1 MTKGKTRKTSRT
13 KRTTGTRQKAKTARK
28 AGTSPLLKYEIIG
41 ICCILAGV
49 FATAGFIGVDTGRI
63 GHSVDDILS
72 YIFGLGRIVVSL
84 SLIVLGLKYIVIR
97 KACPVSKS
105 WAVGTWIYILLLGLV
120 HLLVIPEGTE
130 FLPHSLSVGG
140 GIVGAVMAS
149 VLRRFLGFFGA
160 VMAITGACIVTF
172 LVWKNW
178 SISKPVAVVADKAGQ
193 EAAKV
198 SGKAVEGL
206 QDASQSLKQWH
217 ERRRIFDLQA
227 VVGDDPLG
235 RPACG
240 NPDDLHGVG
249 DAPEPF
255 QPVGCRPT
263 EGAGRLLERTAEAGR
278 PACGN
283 SVDTG
288 QPACG
293 NPDDYPADM
302 ERPAATIADARD
314 LGNGVEEVR
323 FDASPIEG
331 DVPYDWASDD
341 SYEEAPETSEET
353 PEDARPYSQIHETV
367 VGDTVPTAHDV
378 QPGPAAPAAS
388 LAGETDVLGHDMDDP
403 KPIEVEKSSVAVET
417 SEEGSSAV
425 PKAAGEKT
433 YRLPPVS
440 MLKPGPQHIVGLSD
454 EVREN
459 ARILQETL
467 QSFNIDAKI
476 LNASQGPSITRYEL
490 EPAAGV
496 KVSKIVHLADDIA
509 LKLAATDIRI
519 EAPIPG
525 KAAVGIE
532 VPNKKLT
539 GVNLRDVI
547 DTDTFRKAAGGVPVC
562 LGKDIAGNPIVA
574 DLTKMP
580 HLLVAGSTG
589 SGKSVC
595 INTFIASI
603 LFKQRPEDV
612 KLILIDPKVVEL
624 SNYNGIP
631 HLLTPVVTDPKK
643 AASVLRWAVRE
654 MDDRYKRFAVTHT
667 RDISRYNELHPEDTM
682 PFIVIII
689 DELADLM
696 MMASDD
702 VEKSIIRLGQK
713 ARACGMHLVLA
724 TQRPSVDVLTGLI
737 KANVPSRIAFA
748 VSSQVDS
755 RTILDMAGAEKLI
768 GKGDML
774 FYPLGASKP
783 LRVQGA
789 FISDSE
795 IDEMVEFIKA
805 QGGPHYDEAVQKAQ
819 SENPEDSV
827 DFFEDDLMRQ
837 AIDMVLE
844 TGQASTS
851 MLQRRFRVGYTRAA
865 RMIDMMEAMHIVGP
879 NNGSK
884 PREILM
890 TADEVQQKYLS

>member
-28 AGTSPLLKYEIIG
+28 AGTSPLLKYEIVG

-49 FATAGFIGVDTGRI
+49 FATVGFIGVDTGRI

-240 NPDDLHGVG
+240 N
-249 DAPEPF
+249 
-255 QPVGCRPT
+255 
-263 EGAGRLLERTAEAGR
+263 
-278 PACGN
+278 

-288 QPACG
+288 RPACG

-302 ERPAATIADARD
+302 ERPVSTIADARD

-323 FDASPIEG
+323 FDASPIEE

-341 SYEEAPETSEET
+341 SYEEVPETPEEI

-388 LAGETDVLGHDMDDP
+388 LAGETDVLGHDMDDL

-654 MDDRYKRFAVTHT
+654 MDDRYKRFAITHT

-805 QGGPHYDEAVQKAQ
+805 QGGPNYDEAVQKAQ

>member
-217 ERRRIFDLQA
+217 EHRRIFDLQA

-240 NPDDLHGVG
+240 NPDD
-249 DAPEPF
+249 
-255 QPVGCRPT
+255 
-263 EGAGRLLERTAEAGR
+263 
-278 PACGN
+278 
-283 SVDTG
+283 
-288 QPACG
+288 
-293 NPDDYPADM
+293 YPADM
-302 ERPAATIADARD
+302 ERPASTIADARD

-323 FDASPIEG
+323 FDASPIEE

-341 SYEEAPETSEET
+341 SYEEVPETPAEMPEEM
-353 PEDARPYSQIHETV
+353 PEDAQPYSQIHETV

-388 LAGETDVLGHDMDDP
+388 LAGETDVLGHDMDDL

-654 MDDRYKRFAVTHT
+654 MDDRYKRFAITHT

>member
-240 NPDDLHGVG
+240 N
-249 DAPEPF
+249 
-255 QPVGCRPT
+255 
-263 EGAGRLLERTAEAGR
+263 
-278 PACGN
+278 

-288 QPACG
+288 RPACG

-302 ERPAATIADARD
+302 ERPASTIADARD

-323 FDASPIEG
+323 FDASPIEE

-341 SYEEAPETSEET
+341 SYEEVPETPEEM

-367 VGDTVPTAHDV
+367 VGNTVPTAHDV

-388 LAGETDVLGHDMDDP
+388 LAGETDVLGHDMDDL

-547 DTDTFRKAAGGVPVC
+547 DADTFRKAAGGVPVC

-654 MDDRYKRFAVTHT
+654 MDDRYKRFAITHT

-805 QGGPHYDEAVQKAQ
+805 QGGPNYDEAVQKAQ

>member
-235 RPACG
+235 RA
-240 NPDDLHGVG
+240 
-249 DAPEPF
+249 
-255 QPVGCRPT
+255 
-263 EGAGRLLERTAEAGR
+263 
-278 PACGN
+278 ACGN

-288 QPACG
+288 RPACG

-302 ERPAATIADARD
+302 ERPASNIADARD

-323 FDASPIEG
+323 FDASPIEE

-341 SYEEAPETSEET
+341 SYEEVPETSEKM

-388 LAGETDVLGHDMDDP
+388 LAGETDVLGHDMDDL

-654 MDDRYKRFAVTHT
+654 MDDRYKRFAITHT

-805 QGGPHYDEAVQKAQ
+805 QGGPNYDEAVQKAQ

>member
-227 VVGDDPLG
+227 EEAKASSAIVGDD
-235 RPACG
+235 
-240 NPDDLHGVG
+240 
-249 DAPEPF
+249 PEPF

-288 QPACG
+288 RPACG

-302 ERPAATIADARD
+302 ERPASTIADARD

-323 FDASPIEG
+323 FDASPIEE

-341 SYEEAPETSEET
+341 SYEEVPETPEEM

-378 QPGPAAPAAS
+378 QPGPAAS
-388 LAGETDVLGHDMDDP
+388 LAGETDVLGHDMDDL

-654 MDDRYKRFAVTHT
+654 MDDRYKRFAITHT

-805 QGGPHYDEAVQKAQ
+805 QGGPNYDEAVQKAQ

>member
-240 NPDDLHGVG
+240 N
-249 DAPEPF
+249 
-255 QPVGCRPT
+255 
-263 EGAGRLLERTAEAGR
+263 
-278 PACGN
+278 

-288 QPACG
+288 RPACG

-302 ERPAATIADARD
+302 ERPASTIADARD

-323 FDASPIEG
+323 FDASPIEE

-341 SYEEAPETSEET
+341 SYEEVPETPEEM

-388 LAGETDVLGHDMDDP
+388 LAGETDVLGHDMDDL

-654 MDDRYKRFAVTHT
+654 MDDRYKRFAITHT

-805 QGGPHYDEAVQKAQ
+805 QGGPNYDEAVQKAQ

>member
-13 KRTTGTRQKAKTARK
+13 KRTTGTRQKVKTARK

-227 VVGDDPLG
+227 EEAKASSAIVGDDL
-235 RPACG
+235 
-240 NPDDLHGVG
+240 
-249 DAPEPF
+249 EPF

-288 QPACG
+288 RPACG

-302 ERPAATIADARD
+302 ERPASTIADARD

-323 FDASPIEG
+323 FDASPIEE

-341 SYEEAPETSEET
+341 SYEEVPETPEEM

-388 LAGETDVLGHDMDDP
+388 LAGETDVLGHDMDDL

-654 MDDRYKRFAVTHT
+654 MDDRYKRFAITHT

-805 QGGPHYDEAVQKAQ
+805 QGGPNYDEAVQKAQ
-819 SENPEDSV
+819 SENSEDSV

>member
-1 MTKGKTRKTSRT
+1 M
-13 KRTTGTRQKAKTARK
+13 
-28 AGTSPLLKYEIIG
+28 KYEIIG
-41 ICCILAGV
+41 ICCILVGL
-49 FATAGFIGVDTGRI
+49 FATVGFIGVDTGRI
-63 GHSVDDILS
+63 GHSVDDILA

-97 KACPVSKS
+97 KACPVTKS
-105 WAVGTWIYILLLGLV
+105 WAVGTWIYVLLLGLV

-140 GIVGAVMAS
+140 GVVGAVMAS

-240 NPDDLHGVG
+240 N
-249 DAPEPF
+249 
-255 QPVGCRPT
+255 
-263 EGAGRLLERTAEAGR
+263 
-278 PACGN
+278 

-288 QPACG
+288 RPACG

-302 ERPAATIADARD
+302 ERPASTIADARD

-323 FDASPIEG
+323 FDASPIEE

-341 SYEEAPETSEET
+341 SYEEVPETPEEM

-388 LAGETDVLGHDMDDP
+388 LAGETDVLGHDMGDL

-654 MDDRYKRFAVTHT
+654 MDDRYKRFAITHT

-805 QGGPHYDEAVQKAQ
+805 QGGPNYDEAVQKAQ

>member
-63 GHSVDDILS
+63 GHSVDDILA

-227 VVGDDPLG
+227 EEAKASSAIVGDD
-235 RPACG
+235 
-240 NPDDLHGVG
+240 
-249 DAPEPF
+249 PEPF

-263 EGAGRLLERTAEAGR
+263 EGARPLLERTAEAGR

-288 QPACG
+288 RPACG

-302 ERPAATIADARD
+302 ERPVSTIADARD

-323 FDASPIEG
+323 FDASPIEE

-341 SYEEAPETSEET
+341 SYEEVPETPEEM

-388 LAGETDVLGHDMDDP
+388 LAGETDVLGHDMDDL

-654 MDDRYKRFAVTHT
+654 MDDRYKRFAITHT

-805 QGGPHYDEAVQKAQ
+805 QGGPNYDEAVQKAQ

>member
-63 GHSVDDILS
+63 GHSVDDILA

-240 NPDDLHGVG
+240 N
-249 DAPEPF
+249 
-255 QPVGCRPT
+255 
-263 EGAGRLLERTAEAGR
+263 
-278 PACGN
+278 

-288 QPACG
+288 RPACG

-302 ERPAATIADARD
+302 ERPVSTIADARD

-323 FDASPIEG
+323 FDASPIEE

-341 SYEEAPETSEET
+341 SYEEVPETPEEM

-388 LAGETDVLGHDMDDP
+388 LAGETDVLGHDMDDL

-654 MDDRYKRFAVTHT
+654 MDDRYKRFAITHT

-689 DELADLM
+689 DELADFM

-713 ARACGMHLVLA
+713 ARACGIHLVLA

-805 QGGPHYDEAVQKAQ
+805 QGGPNYDEAVQKAQ

>member
-63 GHSVDDILS
+63 GHSVDDILA

-240 NPDDLHGVG
+240 N
-249 DAPEPF
+249 
-255 QPVGCRPT
+255 
-263 EGAGRLLERTAEAGR
+263 
-278 PACGN
+278 

-288 QPACG
+288 RPACG

-302 ERPAATIADARD
+302 ERPVSTIADARD

-323 FDASPIEG
+323 FDASPIEE

-341 SYEEAPETSEET
+341 SYEEVPETPEEM

-388 LAGETDVLGHDMDDP
+388 LAGETDVLGHDMDDL

-440 MLKPGPQHIVGLSD
+440 MLKPGPQHIVSLSD

-654 MDDRYKRFAVTHT
+654 MDDRYKRFAITHT

-805 QGGPHYDEAVQKAQ
+805 QGGPNYDEAVQKAQ

>member
-1 MTKGKTRKTSRT
+1 M
-13 KRTTGTRQKAKTARK
+13 
-28 AGTSPLLKYEIIG
+28 KYEIIG
-41 ICCILAGV
+41 ICCILVGL
-49 FATAGFIGVDTGRI
+49 FATVGFIGVDTGRI
-63 GHSVDDILS
+63 GHSVDDILA

-97 KACPVSKS
+97 KACPVTKS

-227 VVGDDPLG
+227 EEAKASSAIVGT
-235 RPACG
+235 
-240 NPDDLHGVG
+240 VS
-249 DAPEPF
+249 EPF

-263 EGAGRLLERTAEAGR
+263 EGARPLLERTAEAGR
-278 PACGN
+278 P
-283 SVDTG
+283 T
-288 QPACG
+288 CG

-302 ERPAATIADARD
+302 ERPASTIADARD

-323 FDASPIEG
+323 FDASPIEE

-341 SYEEAPETSEET
+341 SYEEVPETPEEM

-388 LAGETDVLGHDMDDP
+388 LAGETDVLGHDMDNL

-654 MDDRYKRFAVTHT
+654 MDDRYKRFAITHT

-805 QGGPHYDEAVQKAQ
+805 QGGPNYDEAVQKAQ

-865 RMIDMMEAMHIVGP
+865 RMIDMMETMHIVGP

>member
-13 KRTTGTRQKAKTARK
+13 KRAAGTRQKAKTARK
-28 AGTSPLLKYEIIG
+28 TGTSPLLKYEIIG
-41 ICCILAGV
+41 ICCILAGI

-63 GHSVDDILS
+63 GHSVDDILA

-105 WAVGTWIYILLLGLV
+105 WAVGTWVYILLLGLI

-149 VLRRFLGFFGA
+149 ALRRFLGFFGA

-227 VVGDDPLG
+227 EEAKASSASVGAVPEE

-240 NPDDLHGVG
+240 NPVDLDH
-249 DAPEPF
+249 
-255 QPVGCRPT
+255 
-263 EGAGRLLERTAEAGR
+263 
-278 PACGN
+278 PA
-283 SVDTG
+283 T
-288 QPACG
+288 
-293 NPDDYPADM
+293 
-302 ERPAATIADARD
+302 TISDARD

-323 FDASPIEG
+323 FDASPIEE

-341 SYEEAPETSEET
+341 SYEEPQEEIEEI
-353 PEDARPYSQIHETV
+353 PEDAPSYGQIHETV

-378 QPGPAAPAAS
+378 QPGPAAS
-388 LAGETDVLGHDMDDP
+388 LAGETDVLRHDMDDL
-403 KPIEVEKSSVAVET
+403 KPIEIEKSSVAVET

-425 PKAAGEKT
+425 PKAAGEMT

-440 MLKPGPQHIVGLSD
+440 MLKPGPQHTVGLSD

-624 SNYNGIP
+624 SNYNGMP

-654 MDDRYKRFAVTHT
+654 MDDRYKRFAITHT
-667 RDISRYNELHPEDTM
+667 RDISRYNELHPEEAM

-696 MMASDD
+696 MTASDD

-851 MLQRRFRVGYTRAA
+851 MIQRRFRVGYTRAA

>member
-28 AGTSPLLKYEIIG
+28 AGTSPLLKYEIVG

-63 GHSVDDILS
+63 GHSVDDILA

-227 VVGDDPLG
+227 EEAKASSAIVG
-235 RPACG
+235 A
-240 NPDDLHGVG
+240 V
-249 DAPEPF
+249 PEPF

-263 EGAGRLLERTAEAGR
+263 EGARPLLERTAEAGR
-278 PACGN
+278 
-283 SVDTG
+283 
-288 QPACG
+288 PACG

-302 ERPAATIADARD
+302 ERPASTIADARD

-323 FDASPIEG
+323 FDASPIEE

-341 SYEEAPETSEET
+341 SYEEVPETPEEM

-378 QPGPAAPAAS
+378 QPGPAAS
-388 LAGETDVLGHDMDDP
+388 LVGETDVLGHDMDDL

-654 MDDRYKRFAVTHT
+654 MDDRYKRFAITHT

-805 QGGPHYDEAVQKAQ
+805 QGGPNYDEAVQKAQ

>member
-140 GIVGAVMAS
+140 GIVGAVMAL

-240 NPDDLHGVG
+240 N
-249 DAPEPF
+249 
-255 QPVGCRPT
+255 
-263 EGAGRLLERTAEAGR
+263 
-278 PACGN
+278 

-288 QPACG
+288 RPACG

-302 ERPAATIADARD
+302 ERPASTIADARD

-323 FDASPIEG
+323 FDASPIEE

-341 SYEEAPETSEET
+341 SYEEVPETPEEM

-388 LAGETDVLGHDMDDP
+388 LAGETDVLGHDMGDL

-440 MLKPGPQHIVGLSD
+440 MLKPGPQHIIGLSD

-654 MDDRYKRFAVTHT
+654 MDDRYKRFAITHT

-805 QGGPHYDEAVQKAQ
+805 QGGPNYDEAVQKAQ

>member
-63 GHSVDDILS
+63 GHSVDDILA

-178 SISKPVAVVADKAGQ
+178 SMSKPVAVVADKAGQ

-240 NPDDLHGVG
+240 N
-249 DAPEPF
+249 
-255 QPVGCRPT
+255 
-263 EGAGRLLERTAEAGR
+263 
-278 PACGN
+278 

-288 QPACG
+288 RPACG

-302 ERPAATIADARD
+302 ERPVSTIADARD

-323 FDASPIEG
+323 FDASPIEE

-341 SYEEAPETSEET
+341 SYEEVPETPEEM

-388 LAGETDVLGHDMDDP
+388 LAGETDVLGHDMDDL

-654 MDDRYKRFAVTHT
+654 MDDRYKRFAITHP

-805 QGGPHYDEAVQKAQ
+805 QGGPNYDEAVQKAQ

>member
-1 MTKGKTRKTSRT
+1 MRT
-13 KRTTGTRQKAKTARK
+13 AKRAEK
-28 AGTSPLLKYEIIG
+28 SPLLKYEIIG
-41 ICCILAGV
+41 IFCLLFGI
-49 FATAGFIGVDTGRI
+49 FATVGFIGVDTGRI
-63 GHSVDDILS
+63 GHSVDDVLS
-72 YIFGLGRIVVSL
+72 YIFGLGRIVFSL
-84 SLIVLGLKYIVIR
+84 SLVVLGLKYIVVR
-97 KACPVSKS
+97 KACPVSRS
-105 WAVGTWIYILLLGLV
+105 WAVGAWIYVLLLGLI
-120 HLLVIPEGTE
+120 HLLVIPEGTK
-130 FLPHSLSVGG
+130 FLPTSLSVGG
-140 GIVGAVMAS
+140 GIIGAVVSS
-149 VLRRFLGFFGA
+149 VLQQFLGFFGA
-160 VMAITGACIVTF
+160 VMAIMGLAIVTF
-172 LVWKNW
+172 LIWKNW
-178 SISKPVAVVADKAGQ
+178 SISQPVAVVADKAGQ
-193 EAAKV
+193 EAARV

-206 QDASQSLKQWH
+206 QDASQSLRQWR
-217 ERRRIFDLQA
+217 EKRKIFDFQA
-227 VVGDDPLG
+227 LAEEESSADTP
-235 RPACG
+235 
-240 NPDDLHGVG
+240 
-249 DAPEPF
+249 
-255 QPVGCRPT
+255 
-263 EGAGRLLERTAEAGR
+263 AEASE
-278 PACGN
+278 A
-283 SVDTG
+283 VHEV
-288 QPACG
+288 QPEG
-293 NPDDYPADM
+293 
-302 ERPAATIADARD
+302 IQISDARD
-314 LGNGVEEVR
+314 LGNGVEEVS
-323 FDASPIEG
+323 FDSRPIEENSPAEERVSSE
-331 DVPYDWASDD
+331 DVDD
-341 SYEEAPETSEET
+341 YWDESLVSGFDDGSEVEA
-353 PEDARPYSQIHETV
+353 DYSQIHETV
-367 VGDTVPTAHDV
+367 VSDTEPTAHDV
-378 QPGPAAPAAS
+378 QPVNTPS
-388 LAGETDVLGHDMDDP
+388 LAEERDVLRRDMDDI
-403 KPIEVEKSSVAVET
+403 KPIEVEQSSVAVEL

-425 PKAAGEKT
+425 PKAERKT
-433 YRLPPVS
+433 LYRLPSVT
-440 MLKPGPQHIVGLSD
+440 MLKPGPRHTVGLSD

-459 ARILQETL
+459 AAILKETL

-532 VPNKKLT
+532 VPNKTLT

-547 DTDTFRKAAGGVPVC
+547 ESEKFQKAARGVPVC

-654 MDDRYKRFAVTHT
+654 MDDRYKRFADTHT
-667 RDISRYNELHPEDTM
+667 RDISRYNELHPDEAM

-696 MMASDD
+696 MTASDD

-755 RTILDMAGAEKLI
+755 RTILDMAGADKLI

-795 IDEMVEFIKA
+795 IDEMVEFIKG
-805 QGGPHYDEAVQKAQ
+805 QDGPHYDEAVQKAQ
-819 SENPEDSV
+819 AENSEDSV
-827 DFFEDDLMRQ
+827 DFFEDELMQQ

-851 MLQRRFRVGYTRAA
+851 MLQRRFRIGYTRAA

-884 PREILM
+884 PRDILM
-890 TADEVQQKYLS
+890 TADEVQQKYLG

>member
-1 MTKGKTRKTSRT
+1 M
-13 KRTTGTRQKAKTARK
+13 
-28 AGTSPLLKYEIIG
+28 SPLLKYEIIG

-240 NPDDLHGVG
+240 N
-249 DAPEPF
+249 
-255 QPVGCRPT
+255 
-263 EGAGRLLERTAEAGR
+263 
-278 PACGN
+278 

-288 QPACG
+288 RPACG

-302 ERPAATIADARD
+302 EQPASTIADARD

-323 FDASPIEG
+323 FDASPIEE

-341 SYEEAPETSEET
+341 SYEEVPET
-353 PEDARPYSQIHETV
+353 PEEMPEDAQPYSQIHETV

-378 QPGPAAPAAS
+378 QPGPAAPSAS
-388 LAGETDVLGHDMDDP
+388 LAGETDVLGHDMDDL

-654 MDDRYKRFAVTHT
+654 MDDRYKRFAITHT

-805 QGGPHYDEAVQKAQ
+805 QGGPNYDEAVQKAQ

>member
-63 GHSVDDILS
+63 GHSVDDILA

-240 NPDDLHGVG
+240 N
-249 DAPEPF
+249 
-255 QPVGCRPT
+255 
-263 EGAGRLLERTAEAGR
+263 
-278 PACGN
+278 

-288 QPACG
+288 RPACG

-302 ERPAATIADARD
+302 ERPVSTIADARD

-323 FDASPIEG
+323 FDASPIEE

-341 SYEEAPETSEET
+341 SYEEVPETPEEM

-378 QPGPAAPAAS
+378 QPGPAAS
-388 LAGETDVLGHDMDDP
+388 LAGETDVLGHDMDDL
-403 KPIEVEKSSVAVET
+403 KPIEVERSSVAVET

-654 MDDRYKRFAVTHT
+654 MDDRYKRFAITHT

-805 QGGPHYDEAVQKAQ
+805 QGGPNYDEAVQKAQ

>member
-227 VVGDDPLG
+227 EEAKASSAIVGD
-235 RPACG
+235 
-240 NPDDLHGVG
+240 V
-249 DAPEPF
+249 PEPF

-263 EGAGRLLERTAEAGR
+263 EGARPLLERTAEAGR
-278 PACGN
+278 
-283 SVDTG
+283 
-288 QPACG
+288 PACG

-302 ERPAATIADARD
+302 ERPASTIADARD

-323 FDASPIEG
+323 FDASPIEE

-341 SYEEAPETSEET
+341 SYEEVPETPEEM

-388 LAGETDVLGHDMDDP
+388 LAGETDVLGHDMDDL

-805 QGGPHYDEAVQKAQ
+805 QGGPNYDEAVQKAQ

>member
-1 MTKGKTRKTSRT
+1 MANGRT
-13 KRTTGTRQKAKTARK
+13 PKSPRRKRTTRRTRTAKRAEK
-28 AGTSPLLKYEIIG
+28 SPLLKYEIIG
-41 ICCILAGV
+41 IFCILFGV
-49 FATAGFIGVDTGRI
+49 FATVGFMGIDTGRI
-63 GHSVDDILS
+63 GHNVDNVLS

-84 SLIVLGLKYIVIR
+84 SLVVLGLKYIVVR
-97 KACPVSKS
+97 KACPVSRS
-105 WAVGTWIYILLLGLV
+105 WLIGTWIYVLLLGLI

-130 FLPHSLSVGG
+130 FLPSSLSVGG
-140 GIVGAVMAS
+140 GIIGAVVSS
-149 VLRRFLGFFGA
+149 VLQQFLGFFGA
-160 VMAITGACIVTF
+160 FMAIVGAAIVTF
-172 LVWKNW
+172 LIWKNW
-178 SISKPVAVVADKAGQ
+178 SISQPVAVVADKAGQ
-193 EAAKV
+193 EAARV

-206 QDASQSLKQWH
+206 QDASQSLRQWH
-217 ERRRIFDLQA
+217 EKRKIFDFQA
-227 VVGDDPLG
+227 LDQAPKEE
-235 RPACG
+235 
-240 NPDDLHGVG
+240 PDK
-249 DAPEPF
+249 APTAVSEA
-255 QPVGCRPT
+255 QP
-263 EGAGRLLERTAEAGR
+263 EGIQI
-278 PACGN
+278 
-283 SVDTG
+283 S
-288 QPACG
+288 
-293 NPDDYPADM
+293 
-302 ERPAATIADARD
+302 DARD
-314 LGNGVEEVR
+314 LGNGVEEVS
-323 FDASPIEG
+323 FDSRPIEENLSSEE
-331 DVPYDWASDD
+331 ADD
-341 SYEEAPETSEET
+341 YWDNILEQGVDDMEEAP
-353 PEDARPYSQIHETV
+353 DYSQIHETV
-367 VGDTVPTAHDV
+367 VSDAEPTAHDV
-378 QPGPAAPAAS
+378 QPTKAPS
-388 LAGETDVLGHDMDDP
+388 LAEERDVLSHDMDDI
-403 KPIEVEKSSVAVET
+403 KPIEVEQSSVAVEL
-417 SEEGSSAV
+417 SDEGSSAV
-425 PKAAGEKT
+425 PKAEGKKL
-433 YRLPPVS
+433 YRLPSVS
-440 MLKPGPQHIVGLSD
+440 ILKPGPQHTVGLSD

-459 ARILQETL
+459 AAILKETL

-547 DTDTFRKAAGGVPVC
+547 ESETFQKAARGVPVC

-654 MDDRYKRFAVTHT
+654 MDDRYKRFALTHT
-667 RDISRYNELHPEDTM
+667 RDISRYNELHPEETM

-755 RTILDMAGAEKLI
+755 RTILDMAGADKLI

-795 IDEMVEFIKA
+795 IDEMVEFIKG
-805 QGGPHYDEAVQKAQ
+805 QDGPHYDESVQKAQ
-819 SENPEDSV
+819 SDNAEDSV

-851 MLQRRFRVGYTRAA
+851 MLQRRFRIGYTRAA

-884 PREILM
+884 PRDILM
-890 TADEVQQKYLS
+890 TADEVQQKYLG

>member
-63 GHSVDDILS
+63 GHSVDDILA

-240 NPDDLHGVG
+240 N
-249 DAPEPF
+249 
-255 QPVGCRPT
+255 
-263 EGAGRLLERTAEAGR
+263 
-278 PACGN
+278 

-288 QPACG
+288 RPACG

-302 ERPAATIADARD
+302 ERPASNIADARD

-323 FDASPIEG
+323 FDASPIEE

-341 SYEEAPETSEET
+341 SYEEVPETSEKM

-388 LAGETDVLGHDMDDP
+388 LAGETDVLGHDMDDL

-654 MDDRYKRFAVTHT
+654 MDDRYKRFAITHT

-805 QGGPHYDEAVQKAQ
+805 QGGPNYDEAVQKAQ

>member
-63 GHSVDDILS
+63 GHSVDDILA

-120 HLLVIPEGTE
+120 HLMVIPEGTE

-240 NPDDLHGVG
+240 N
-249 DAPEPF
+249 
-255 QPVGCRPT
+255 
-263 EGAGRLLERTAEAGR
+263 
-278 PACGN
+278 

-288 QPACG
+288 RPACG

-302 ERPAATIADARD
+302 ERPVSTIADARD

-323 FDASPIEG
+323 FDASPIEE

-341 SYEEAPETSEET
+341 SYEEVPETPEEM

-388 LAGETDVLGHDMDDP
+388 LAGETDVLGHDMDDL

-654 MDDRYKRFAVTHT
+654 MDDRYKRFAITHT

-805 QGGPHYDEAVQKAQ
+805 QGGPNYDEAVQKAQ

>member
-63 GHSVDDILS
+63 GHSVDDILA

-227 VVGDDPLG
+227 EEAKASSAIVE
-235 RPACG
+235 
-240 NPDDLHGVG
+240 DDL
-249 DAPEPF
+249 EPF

-288 QPACG
+288 RPACG

-302 ERPAATIADARD
+302 ERPASTIADARD

-323 FDASPIEG
+323 FDASPIEE

-341 SYEEAPETSEET
+341 SYEEVPETPEEM

-388 LAGETDVLGHDMDDP
+388 LAGETDVLGHDMDDL

-654 MDDRYKRFAVTHT
+654 MDDRYKRFAITHT

-805 QGGPHYDEAVQKAQ
+805 QGGPNYDEAVQKAQ

>member
-28 AGTSPLLKYEIIG
+28 VGTSPLLKYEIIG

-63 GHSVDDILS
+63 GHSVDDILA

-240 NPDDLHGVG
+240 NPDD
-249 DAPEPF
+249 
-255 QPVGCRPT
+255 
-263 EGAGRLLERTAEAGR
+263 
-278 PACGN
+278 
-283 SVDTG
+283 
-288 QPACG
+288 
-293 NPDDYPADM
+293 YPADM
-302 ERPAATIADARD
+302 ERPASTIADARD

-323 FDASPIEG
+323 FDASPIEE

-341 SYEEAPETSEET
+341 SYEEVPETPEEM

-388 LAGETDVLGHDMDDP
+388 LAGETDVLGHDMDDL

-654 MDDRYKRFAVTHT
+654 MDDRYKRFAITHT

-805 QGGPHYDEAVQKAQ
+805 QGGPNYDEAVQKAQ

>member
-63 GHSVDDILS
+63 GHSVDDILA

-227 VVGDDPLG
+227 EEAKASSDIVG
-235 RPACG
+235 A
-240 NPDDLHGVG
+240 V
-249 DAPEPF
+249 PEPF

-263 EGAGRLLERTAEAGR
+263 EGARPLLERTAEAGR

-283 SVDTG
+283 T
-288 QPACG
+288 
-293 NPDDYPADM
+293 DDYPADM
-302 ERPAATIADARD
+302 ERPASTIADARD

-323 FDASPIEG
+323 FDASPIEE

-341 SYEEAPETSEET
+341 SYEEVPETPEEM

-388 LAGETDVLGHDMDDP
+388 PAGETDVLGHDMDNL

-539 GVNLRDVI
+539 GVNLHDVI

-654 MDDRYKRFAVTHT
+654 MDDRYKRFAITHT

-805 QGGPHYDEAVQKAQ
+805 QGGPNYDEAVQKAQ
-819 SENPEDSV
+819 SENPKDSV